1 MQATYFGQLRSYYGY
16 HTTKKWEIGHQ
27 KVLALINHF
36 LQTSG
41 VPKSS
46 VVLYFDGKPCEE
58 KQATAKSRHQE
69 QQKSLI
75 AAKATVEDIQ
85 QRALHDKRISKG
97 LFNKAHR
104 LLSSAYYFPAE
115 IKSNLVQ
122 FLIQQGFDARV
133 CSFEADP
140 EIASDCQTHDVVVS
154 RDSDMFAYDTIHTV
168 VVPISKDRFLV
179 SAVEKVMSS
188 LDLSRVQLTT
198 FAITRLRT
206 LGSSRWLNG
215 SFPIV
220 FLAAKNIDPQ
230 MFAGSR
236 RVFVDK
242 VQTAAQAPTDTLLPF
257 TWVSVCKDLEEIKA
271 GLEKRRRDARL
282 SGQEQAISSLYPS
295 SKRHG
300 SKQTFNPFR
309 TIDRP
314 SAADVSLAKNRH
326 IKPRYSYHER
336 QAKDHGPT
344 LEAEQY
350 YWKSYQ
356 KPAQEEESSK
366 EDEDEDEDE
375 VENDESGC
383 AQEGNTVVDNA
394 AVDGTKRRVHPREQM
409 QRDLRRHHPFVTAK
423 VGCLK
428 ANILQACKKG
438 NYGQTVVDCLALAA
452 KVSTAA
458 RRQIERIFGRYIE
471 AVLAQSVVDNKDR
484 TFLDLIC
491 PRIPGSEGTSPDVSS
506 VSASSGSK
514 PKKRKK
520 VNNSQQRNFLAC
532 FARFL
537 ISENPGTTEALRAF
551 RERLRF
557 YGIKDRGFP
566 YQSENCPYSATVLVE
581 PWLRTVQGQI
591 QRHYINT
598 SLAIKE
604 KLEEDGAQIHGE
616 DHSIR
621 ENESA
626 IENFWRLNILDGKT
640 HVLFPLTHLSDPH
653 ITWTDHQLAQLFWY
667 HADLKS
673 RLQEMVQGDFGGA
686 GLSREPTLEDTK
698 SWVGRQSPGA
708 IVKEFVCRI
717 GRNNFSRRERKKR
730 GMKAKIIDANTL
742 ELEAHLQRLGSEDFD
757 PNAYEDK
764 GYYLQGSITTNGTKL
779 HVNVFKIRELNMV
792 KYKRLPSD
800 RMPVSPTST
809 IRGLDYFPSEIRHVF
824 KNEGDVQRY
833 YGDCSP
839 SDITVVGI
847 DPGDRFIVGVHVL
860 LPESAS
866 SPSVQDPTISPSFR
880 NLTISQKAAYQPILK
895 HRAWLEEE
903 SKKMLRS
910 VPLSAEAPLITASSA
925 ISPVSLPSL
934 ISPALLQSFS
944 TPSVEGA
951 STSSQASASNAQ
963 ALSTAATNPRAH
975 TTGPPDPELS
985 TLLPTDAKAL
995 LVVKMNEAAELVR
1008 QAQFRLENHSRSQPM
1023 AVAPTNV
1030 APTNVAPANAA
1041 PANAAPANIVPIDA
1055 EESIADIL
1063 RRLPPLHGPQASFT
1077 KYMQEME
1084 KVAEKLDAFYGSQ
1097 KYKKRHWDL
1106 KKAMEA
1112 EFAIMADRIMKSF
1125 GGSIGR
1131 RRRPDE
1137 KVLVAIG
1144 QGGSRYNKGL
1154 ESMDSTFTAYLIR
1167 VLRSLGY
1174 VVVLVNEYYTS
1185 QKCPRRHCHR
1195 FLFRINMRRLACNHC
1210 GSRVHRDVVGAH
1222 NIANAAR
1229 HQMTYFTRI
1238 DYLQPTDREGN
1249 CQWTPGVKTSTPDP
1263 VKELN
1268 QRERDI
1274 LERLN
1279 NLPPSERPL
1288 SIQCKREQPTP
1299 QTEAKRALQQ
1309 RAAGGRDKRART
1321 E

>member
-198 FAITRLRT
+198 FAIVSKNDYNKNVEGFGSVKTLDVIKQLDSGDADASAYIGVEQMVERFLSHRL
-206 LGSSRWLNG
+206 
-215 SFPIV
+215 
-220 FLAAKNIDPQ
+220 LAAKNIDPQ
-230 MFAGSR
+230 
-236 RVFVDK
+236 
-242 VQTAAQAPTDTLLPF
+242 
-257 TWVSVCKDLEEIKA
+257 
-271 GLEKRRRDARL
+271 
-282 SGQEQAISSLYPS
+282 ISSLYPS

-394 AVDGTKRRVHPREQM
+394 AVDGAKRRVHPREQM

-428 ANILQACKKG
+428 ANILQACKK
-438 NYGQTVVDCLALAA
+438 
-452 KVSTAA
+452 
-458 RRQIERIFGRYIE
+458 
-471 AVLAQSVVDNKDR
+471 
-484 TFLDLIC
+484 
-491 PRIPGSEGTSPDVSS
+491 
-506 VSASSGSK
+506 
-514 PKKRKK
+514 
-520 VNNSQQRNFLAC
+520 
-532 FARFL
+532 
-537 ISENPGTTEALRAF
+537 ENPGTTEALRAF

-800 RMPVSPTST
+800 RMPVCPTST

-1041 PANAAPANIVPIDA
+1041 PANAAPANIVAIDA

-1131 RRRPDE
+1131 RQRPDE

-1195 FLFRINMRRLACNHC
+1195 FLFRINMRRLACNRC

>member
-27 KVLALINHF
+27 KVMALINHF
-36 LQTSG
+36 LQTRG
-41 VPKSS
+41 VPKTS

-58 KQATAKSRHQE
+58 KQATAVSTSRTE
-69 QQKSLI
+69 KSLI

-85 QRALHDKRISKG
+85 QRALHDKRVSKG

-104 LLSSAYYFPAE
+104 LLSSAHYFPAE

-168 VVPISKDRFLV
+168 VVPISNRLLV

-198 FAITRLRT
+198 FAIV
-206 LGSSRWLNG
+206 S
-215 SFPIV
+215 
-220 FLAAKNIDPQ
+220 KNDYNKNVEG
-230 MFAGSR
+230 FG
-236 RVFVDK
+236 
-242 VQTAAQAPTDTLLPF
+242 
-257 TWVSVCKDLEEIKA
+257 
-271 GLEKRRRDARL
+271 
-282 SGQEQAISSLYPS
+282 SSLYPS

-314 SAADVSLAKNRH
+314 SAADVSLAKNKH

-375 VENDESGC
+375 VENDESSC

-394 AVDGTKRRVHPREQM
+394 AVDGTRRRVHPREQM

-428 ANILQACKKG
+428 ANILQA
-438 NYGQTVVDCLALAA
+438 
-452 KVSTAA
+452 
-458 RRQIERIFGRYIE
+458 
-471 AVLAQSVVDNKDR
+471 
-484 TFLDLIC
+484 
-491 PRIPGSEGTSPDVSS
+491 
-506 VSASSGSK
+506 
-514 PKKRKK
+514 
-520 VNNSQQRNFLAC
+520 
-532 FARFL
+532 
-537 ISENPGTTEALRAF
+537 
-551 RERLRF
+551 
-557 YGIKDRGFP
+557 
-566 YQSENCPYSATVLVE
+566 
-581 PWLRTVQGQI
+581 
-591 QRHYINT
+591 
-598 SLAIKE
+598 
-604 KLEEDGAQIHGE
+604 
-616 DHSIR
+616 
-621 ENESA
+621 
-626 IENFWRLNILDGKT
+626 
-640 HVLFPLTHLSDPH
+640 
-653 ITWTDHQLAQLFWY
+653 WTDHQLAQLFWY

-673 RLQEMVQGDFGGA
+673 KLQEMVRGDFGGA
-686 GLSREPTLEDTK
+686 GLAREPTLEDTK

-717 GRNNFSRRERKKR
+717 GRNNLSRREQKKR

-742 ELEAHLQRLGSEDFD
+742 ELETHLQRLGSEDFD
-757 PNAYEDK
+757 PNTYEDK
-764 GYYLQGSITTNGTKL
+764 GCYLQGSITTNGTKL
-779 HVNVFKIRELNMV
+779 HVKVFKIRELNMV

-833 YGDCSP
+833 YGDCSLT
-839 SDITVVGI
+839 DITVVGI

-951 STSSQASASNAQ
+951 STSSLASASNAQ

-985 TLLPTDAKAL
+985 TLLSTDAKA
-995 LVVKMNEAAELVR
+995 
-1008 QAQFRLENHSRSQPM
+1008 P
-1023 AVAPTNV
+1023 
-1030 APTNVAPANAA
+1030 PTNVAPANAA
-1041 PANAAPANIVPIDA
+1041 PANAAPANAAPANAAPAIAAPAIAAPAIAAPAIAAPAIATPSIAAPANIVPIDA

-1063 RRLPPLHGPQASFT
+1063 RHLPPLHGPQASFT

-1131 RRRPDE
+1131 RRPDE
-1137 KVLVAIG
+1137 KVLMAIE
-1144 QGGSRYNKGL
+1144 QGGSRYNKGWNPWIAHL
-1154 ESMDSTFTAYLIR
+1154 LPI
-1167 VLRSLGY
+1167 
-1174 VVVLVNEYYTS
+1174 
-1185 QKCPRRHCHR
+1185 
-1195 FLFRINMRRLACNHC
+1195 LF
-1210 GSRVHRDVVGAH
+1210 
-1222 NIANAAR
+1222 
-1229 HQMTYFTRI
+1229 
-1238 DYLQPTDREGN
+1238 
-1249 CQWTPGVKTSTPDP
+1249 
-1263 VKELN
+1263 EL
-1268 QRERDI
+1268 
-1274 LERLN
+1274 
-1279 NLPPSERPL
+1279 
-1288 SIQCKREQPTP
+1288 
-1299 QTEAKRALQQ
+1299 
-1309 RAAGGRDKRART
+1309 
-1321 E
+1321 